1 MSATQTFLLELHCEE
16 IPARFLEPLSEEL
29 ASKLNLFV
37 AQTIGSSI
45 QRREPNGPSWSSTTF
60 APFPEGV
67 SPSALFSYCYSPRK
81 LAWLIEF
88 LPIDQP
94 DQTDTQVGPP
104 QRMCVDESGKP
115 TIQGDKFAEK
125 WGVPFSAVRFEQP
138 TGKKEPCAVV
148 TITKAGRPTV
158 ELLAEAL
165 PGLIASLHVPKAMRW
180 GKSDFE
186 FVRPIRNILCL
197 FGEQVVP
204 ITVDGVTA
212 TNSTWGH
219 RLFHRQHPEPVIIAT
234 PEVYEAALEA
244 AGVVVSVDARR
255 TRISAQLDSLAAE
268 AGGRVVA
275 DAELLSTLAE
285 IVEFPKIVRGDF
297 PASFLELPKEVL
309 VTSLREH
316 QKSFCIEGPDG
327 ALLPCFLTAANR
339 TDDPAGFVKAGNEW
353 VLKARLY
360 DARFFFAEDRKHP
373 LADRL
378 EKLQALTFQRDLGSY
393 HAKTGRVVALVK
405 MLATRLSQDEA
416 HVNRALEAARMAK
429 CDLRTLMVG
438 EFPELQGIMGGEYLK
453 HEGADEE
460 VWMAVKEHY
469 RPIGAE
475 DAIPGTPLGCLLS
488 LCDKLDTVAG
498 CFAVGLIPSGSKD
511 PLALRRAGQGIVRI
525 LWEQGWALAP
535 TDLINTALMAVGQK
549 ATQPAAETTEALL
562 AFFKDRVAYQLE
574 LAGYAGSVRRS
585 ALAIGWADLADLKAR
600 CEALSAFAEDARFAS
615 LAQSAKRIGNI
626 LKDEVPD
633 EAFEGGLLTQAEE
646 KALAGHLA
654 KLEDTAD
661 QKGLLAAL
669 ADLAQPLE
677 AFFNA
682 VMVKCED
689 PALRAARLSL
699 LHRLRQ
705 AFLRVAD
712 FSLWQ

>member
-16 IPARFLEPLSEEL
+16 IPARFLKPLSEEL

-45 QRREPNGPSWSSTTF
+45 QRREPKAGLLRLPPSR
-60 APFPEGV
+60 GV
-67 SPSALFSYCYSPRK
+67 LSRAIQFRYSPRK
-81 LAWLIEF
+81 LAWRLDLLES
-88 LPIDQP
+88 QP

-104 QRMCVDESGKP
+104 QRMCVDEAGKP
-115 TIQGDKFAEK
+115 TIQGEKFAEK

-138 TGKKEPCAVV
+138 AGKKEPCAVV

-234 PEVYEAALEA
+234 PDAYEAALEA

-255 TRISAQLDSLAAE
+255 TRISEQLDSLAAE

-339 TDDPAGFVKAGNEW
+339 TDDPAGYVKAGNEW

-626 LKDEVPD
+626 LKDEVPA

-705 AFLRVAD
+705 SFLRVAD